1 MGKKKQSVIE
11 PSELEP
17 GWVKTGDNSWVATLQ
32 EDPKTGDLIL
42 PLPDEVMAS
51 NGFEI
56 GDILKWKD
64 NKDGSFSITKKA
76 SEETEWVLV
85 ECVSTF
91 RTRYMVEV
99 PKGSSEWAMDTVV
112 MEEAKEFSQEHLGEQ
127 IVSHRVVS
135 KKEALALCDL
145 DNDYIGEW
153 DKETKMKNF
162 FTTWEEQNGN
172 D

>member
-1 MGKKKQSVIE
+1 M
-11 PSELEP
+11 L
-17 GWVKTGDNSWVATLQ
+17 
-32 EDPKTGDLIL
+32 
-42 PLPDEVMAS
+42 
-51 NGFEI
+51 F
-56 GDILKWKD
+56 
-64 NKDGSFSITKKA
+64 
-76 SEETEWVLV
+76 

-99 PKGSSEWAMDTVV
+99 PKGNSEWAMDTVV

-135 KKEALALCDL
+135 KKEALALCDV